1 MNAAVIKPKKESII
15 NVSFVLAMLILT
27 IISTSNTMISQYRAV
42 YVKTVLGGSATAAG
56 IVGMWWTYGSMIV
69 RIFVGKIS
77 TKVGSKKLVLVG
89 SIFYGLTLASAALT
103 TTVPQFTIS
112 ILFQAVCHPFCYI
125 AANSV
130 LASSVPRGQEGLG
143 TYLFV
148 GLPTAIS
155 TSVAPIIANYCIS
168 NYNYGAMFF
177 SAGLLMVFS
186 AVLAIVLILFARKNR
201 SAAIAEDIRDK
212 ATQNEAD
219 KTALD
224 ENGRPYKGIW
234 GFFER
239 KALGPCLLQ
248 ILGNLAELAVLF
260 YITMYAAEMGVP
272 QNAVAFFSVV
282 AVVQLICTLGLG
294 TIMDRFGLLAVMIP
308 AVVGGIAAY
317 LVLLTGGLSYTAWIV
332 AAIGYGIS
340 SGCLRPTFNAG
351 MLKIVPRNRLSVA
364 TSNFALA
371 TSIGGGI
378 TNVVVGALIDA
389 GGYRTVWIFCITMYV
404 VLFVASVIVF
414 RKLLGR
420 NHNQQPV

>member
-77 TKVGSKKLVLVG
+77 TKAGSKNLVLIG

-130 LASSVPRGQEGLG
+130 LASSVPKGQEGLG

-155 TSVAPIIANYCIS
+155 TTVAPIIANYCIS
-168 NYNYGAMFF
+168 NYSYGAMFI
-177 SAGLLMVFS
+177 SAGLLMVLS
-186 AVLAIVLILFARKNR
+186 AVLAIVLILFAKKNR
-201 SAAIAEDIRDK
+201 SAAIAEDIQNK
-212 ATQNEAD
+212 ASENEAD
-219 KTALD
+219 KTTLD
-224 ENGRPYKGIW
+224 ENGKPYTGIW

-239 KALGPCLLQ
+239 KALGPCFLQ

-317 LVLLTGGLSYTAWIV
+317 LVLLTGGLSYTVWIV
-332 AAIGYGIS
+332 AAIAYGIS

-351 MLKIVPRNRLSVA
+351 MLKIVPHNRLSVA

-389 GGYRTVWIFCITMYV
+389 GGYSTVWIFCIIMYV
-404 VLFVASVIVF
+404 VLFVASVIIF
-414 RKLLGR
+414 RKLIGR
-420 NHNQQPV
+420 NFNQQPV